1 MSTTLLS
8 RFEPLLALAMHARD
22 TAEGRAVPWDALASD
37 MHGAVLRER
46 QAMPPEGI
54 GPACLEDCRMAVY
67 ILIDEILM
75 ESPRT
80 GEGLSAGWYPHS
92 LQLRFLRTDTGGV
105 LFYER
110 LEALLDR
117 IIASGRRPAS
127 SGMILPGMRG
137 APGVS
142 DMPEGRAGTAPDAP
156 ESVLEL
162 PLPEAGPS
170 IEDPLLDKLL
180 AASALLRSEPGL
192 AEALPEAGALP
203 IYALCLLY
211 GFRGRYHEPDKAAAL
226 EGLRKASLPL
236 CLSLLGKGAE
246 APTPAKPAARRLP
259 PVRSLLIRNGW
270 FLFLVLAPLFL
281 TGVWYVVCADIVAR
295 AAR

>member
-1 MSTTLLS
+1 MSTSLLS

-37 MHGAVLRER
+37 MLGAVLRER
-46 QAMPPEGI
+46 QAMPPEGL
-54 GPACLEDCRMAVY
+54 GPACLEDCRTAVY

-117 IIASGRRPAS
+117 IIAAGRRPAAPRMDL
-127 SGMILPGMRG
+127 SGMPDI
-137 APGVS
+137 
-142 DMPEGRAGTAPDAP
+142 PEGHAGAVPDAS

-180 AASALLRSEPGL
+180 AASALLRSDPGL
-192 AEALPEAGALP
+192 AGALPEAGALP
-203 IYALCLLY
+203 VYALCLLY

-236 CLSLLGKGAE
+236 CLSLLGKGSE
-246 APTPAKPAARRLP
+246 APAPAKPAARRLP
-259 PVRSLLIRNGW
+259 PVRSLLLRNGL

>member
-22 TAEGRAVPWDALASD
+22 TAEGRAVPWEALASD
-37 MHGAVLRER
+37 MHGAVLREW
-46 QAMPPEGI
+46 QTMLPDGI
-54 GPACLEDCRMAVY
+54 GPACLEDCRTAVY

-92 LQLRFLRTDTGGV
+92 LQLRFLHTDTGGV

-110 LEALLDR
+110 MESLLDR
-117 IIASGRRPAS
+117 IIAVGHRPAAPR
-127 SGMILPGMRG
+127 MDLRG
-137 APGVS
+137 
-142 DMPEGRAGTAPDAP
+142 RPDAS
-156 ESVLEL
+156 ENVLEL
-162 PLPEAGPS
+162 PLPEAEPS

-180 AASALLRSEPGL
+180 AACALLRDEPGL
-192 AEALPEAGALP
+192 AGTLPEAAALP
-203 IYALCLLY
+203 VYALCLLY

-236 CLSLLGKGAE
+236 CLSLLGKGSE
-246 APTPAKPAARRLP
+246 APDPPKPAVRRL
-259 PVRSLLIRNGW
+259 PVRSLLLRNGL
-270 FLFLVLAPLFL
+270 FLFLVLVPLFL